1 MAAATGGRPRA
12 CRRLIEILSVLIVV
26 PLLEGAHLR
35 IVVANQEI
43 RFNTMRLSVT
53 GMNFLRCGI
62 PSRGE
67 GAAAGTSMRTVSRP
81 SESCAE
87 TPLAPGL
94 TTEGR

>member
-43 RFNTMRLSVT
+43 R
-53 GMNFLRCGI
+53 I
-62 PSRGE
+62 
-67 GAAAGTSMRTVSRP
+67 
-81 SESCAE
+81 
-87 TPLAPGL
+87 
-94 TTEGR
+94 